1 MFKTLDDIEVSGRT
15 VIVRGDL
22 NVPMHNGT
30 ITDTTRIERLVPTLR
45 ELSDKSARVVVLS
58 HFGRPEG
65 KVLEDMSLR
74 GVVASLS
81 AALDGRTVRFIDD
94 CIGGPVKQAIAALEP
109 SEVIVLENLRFHA
122 AEEANDREFAAE
134 LASLGDV
141 YVNDAFSTA
150 HRAHASTEAITN
162 FLPAVAGR
170 SLQAECAALRDALEM
185 PAQPVIA
192 IVGGAKISTKLEVLG
207 NLMSRVDH
215 LVIGGAMANTFLT
228 AQGVQV
234 GTSLMES
241 AMLDEAKSILQGA
254 KEVGCSI
261 HLPTDAIVAVDL
273 EPGIEGCE
281 VTVDEVPTDSMILD
295 IGPQTILTLNNVMA
309 NCKTLVWNGPLGVFE
324 VPPFDRGTVDV
335 ARRAGELT
343 LTEGL
348 ISVAG
353 GGDTVAALQH
363 AGVVDQFTYVSTA
376 GGAFLEWLEGR
387 SLPGLLALE
396 EN

>member
-1 MFKTLDDIEVSGRT
+1 MFKTLDDIEVSGRN

-22 NVPMHNGT
+22 NVPMQNGT
-30 ITDTTRIERLVPTLR
+30 ISDTTRIDRLVPTLR
-45 ELSDKSARVVVLS
+45 ELSDKGAHVIVLS

-65 KVLEDMSLR
+65 KVVEDMSLR
-74 GVVASLS
+74 VVAAALS

-94 CIGGPVKQAIAALEP
+94 CVGEPVRQAVAGLEP
-109 SEVIVLENLRFHA
+109 GEVILLENLRFHA

-134 LASLGDV
+134 LASLGDI
-141 YVNDAFSTA
+141 YVNDAFSAA
-150 HRAHASTEAITN
+150 HRAHASTVAIAS

-170 SLQAECAALRDALEM
+170 ALQAECEALRDALET
-185 PAQPVIA
+185 PTRPVMA
-192 IVGGAKISTKLEVLG
+192 IVGGAKISTKLAVLG
-207 NLMSRVDH
+207 NLMSRVDD
-215 LVIGGAMANTFLT
+215 LVIGGAMANTFLM
-228 AQGVQV
+228 AQGIQV
-234 GTSLMES
+234 GKSLVEA
-241 AMLDEAKSILQGA
+241 AMLDEAKSILQRA

-261 HLPTDAIVAVDL
+261 HLPTDVIAATDL
-273 EPGIEGCE
+273 EPGIERRE
-281 VTVDEVPTDSMILD
+281 VAVDAVPTDSMILD
-295 IGPQTILTLNNVMA
+295 IGQQTITTLTNVMA
-309 NCKTLVWNGPLGVFE
+309 SCQTIVWNGPLGVFE

-343 LTEGL
+343 LAGGL

-363 AGVVDQFTYVSTA
+363 AGVIDQFTYVSTA

-387 SLPGLLALE
+387 SLPGILALE

>member
-1 MFKTLDDIEVSGRT
+1 MFKTLDDIEVSGRI

-22 NVPMHNGT
+22 NVPMHMGT

-45 ELSDKSARVVVLS
+45 ELSDKGARVVVLS

-65 KVLEDMSLR
+65 KVAEDMSLR

-94 CIGGPVKQAIAALEP
+94 CVGEPVKQAVAALEP
-109 SEVIVLENLRFHA
+109 GEILLLENLRFHA
-122 AEEANDREFAAE
+122 AEEANGREFAAE
-134 LASLGDV
+134 LAGLGEI
-141 YVNDAFSTA
+141 YVNDAFSAA

-170 SLQAECAALRDALEM
+170 SMQAECAALRDALET
-185 PAQPVIA
+185 PTRPVMA

-215 LVIGGAMANTFLT
+215 LVIGGAMANTFLM
-228 AQGVQV
+228 AQGISV
-234 GTSLMES
+234 GKSLVES
-241 AMLDEAKSILQGA
+241 GMLDNARSILRRA
-254 KEVGCSI
+254 EDFGCSI
-261 HLPTDAIVAVDL
+261 HLPTDANVAVD
-273 EPGIEGCE
+273 IERGSKAC
-281 VTVDEVPTDSMILD
+281 VVAADKVPTDSMMLD
-295 IGPQTILTLNNVMA
+295 IGPQTILTLTNVIA

-343 LTEGL
+343 LTGGL

-353 GGDTVAALQH
+353 GGDTIAALQH